1 MTLQTLRTRSS
12 SPRTFQLAAH
22 LFAALLP
29 ILDPSLFS
37 SSLLQ
42 RASLVI
48 VSAWIQEILAAAP
61 LLEQRRS
68 PGLGVTSSTSRKL
81 LPDVAHRLRDIPNG
95 KKASRSRD
103 RISEIPTAAP
113 FAVGLERAGG
123 GAGHSSTALVLRIDE
138 SKKDNSSASA
148 TSSPLLDPLR
158 TSLLSASP

>member
-12 SPRTFQLAAH
+12 SPRTFRLAAH

-48 VSAWIQEILAAAP
+48 VPARMQEILAAAP

-68 PGLGVTSSTSRKL
+68 PGLGVTSSTSRKPP
-81 LPDVAHRLRDIPNG
+81 PDVAHRLRDIPNG
-95 KKASRSRD
+95 KKAS
-103 RISEIPTAAP
+103 
-113 FAVGLERAGG
+113 
-123 GAGHSSTALVLRIDE
+123 
-138 SKKDNSSASA
+138 
-148 TSSPLLDPLR
+148 
-158 TSLLSASP
+158 